1 MNTEEIKLFLNS
13 DTACR
18 RVFQCVFSSD
28 MLPQNPRLLVCNT
41 DPSTKPGQ
49 HWIAIHVD
57 ENGCGEYF
65 DSFGQSPNKV
75 FEDYM
80 NKYSCKWIFNNR
92 PLQSIIS
99 NFCGVYCCFYCM
111 FRCRGID
118 LPGVV
123 RMFTKD
129 TGFND
134 SIVHSFVCNKV
145 F

>member
-1 MNTEEIKLFLNS
+1 LITTNTEEIKLFWNS

-18 RVFQCVFSSD
+18 RVFQGVFSSD

-57 ENGCGEYF
+57 ENGCREYF

-80 NKYSCKWIFNNR
+80 NKYCCEWILTTDNYRVLLVIFVDFTAAFTVC
-92 PLQSIIS
+92 LD
-99 NFCGVYCCFYCM
+99 
-111 FRCRGID
+111 ID
-118 LPGVV
+118 V
-123 RMFTKD
+123 
-129 TGFND
+129 
-134 SIVHSFVCNKV
+134 
-145 F
+145 